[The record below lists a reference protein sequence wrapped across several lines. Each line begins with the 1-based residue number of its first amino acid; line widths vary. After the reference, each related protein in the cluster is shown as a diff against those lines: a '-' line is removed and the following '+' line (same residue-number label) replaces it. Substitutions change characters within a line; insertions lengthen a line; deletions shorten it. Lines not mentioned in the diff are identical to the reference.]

1 MLNLRPTVVRPALG
15 SRNPPLYVC
24 GAVKQAMPNYRQLS
38 PARQPLFAPPSM
50 DDEELGSD
58 DEECAVYVG
67 RDGKFVEVMCCDYG
81 YRAGSGRMYNTDSG
95 TIPMSGVQMAVEN
108 FVDELACLRRSFRK
122 DDYGPVAAKAAPHPG
137 IVRQGFNLLGRGLT
151 RLVAAADRSLEWL
164 HLLPKLDE
172 EAGQLPGTV
181 RQGNVVKRSVG
192 EECAE
197 IRQRLSRLILS
208 NHAVSERERV
218 REAIGGKVEAPWY
231 VRGVYNILCLLIDVL
246 FENRPIQRFWFLETV
261 ARMPYFSYISCL
273 HLYESLGWW
282 RAAAELRKIHFA
294 ELTIITTIITT
305 VIPGITTITI
315 IILTIVTID
324 HDLQVHGMMGPAP
337 CMVFAQEW
345 NELHHLQIMESLGG
359 DQLWFDRF
367 VGYHSAIVYYWVLVL
382 LYVASPSLA
391 YTFSELLEVS
401 AVLQTLATQCVG
413 WAPALL
419 VAVVRSSVYCEAHA
433 VDTYGE
439 FLDANE
445 PLLKS
450 LAPPLVAAEY
460 YRSCDLYLFDEF
472 QTSNATPRT
481 PPLENLYDV
490 FCAIKEDEGEHV
502 KTMHACVDSS
512 LVAGLAARKDL
523 PRRV

>member
-1 MLNLRPTVVRPALG
+1 MLNLRPTVVRLALG

-282 RAAAELRKIHFA
+282 RAAAELRKLHFA
-294 ELTIITTIITT
+294 E
-305 VIPGITTITI
+305 
-315 IILTIVTID
+315 
-324 HDLQVHGMMGPAP
+324 
-337 CMVFAQEW
+337 EW

-391 YTFSELLEVS
+391 YTFSELLE
-401 AVLQTLATQCVG
+401 
-413 WAPALL
+413 
-419 VAVVRSSVYCEAHA
+419 AHA

-472 QTSNATPRT
+472 QTSNVTPRN

>member
-1 MLNLRPTVVRPALG
+1 
-15 SRNPPLYVC
+15 
-24 GAVKQAMPNYRQLS
+24 
-38 PARQPLFAPPSM
+38 
-50 DDEELGSD
+50 
-58 DEECAVYVG
+58 
-67 RDGKFVEVMCCDYG
+67 MCMG
-81 YRAGSGRMYNTDSG
+81 
-95 TIPMSGVQMAVEN
+95 QVEN

-137 IVRQGFNLLGRGLT
+137 VVRQGFNLLGRGLT

-172 EAGQLPGTV
+172 E
-181 RQGNVVKRSVG
+181 
-192 EECAE
+192 
-197 IRQRLSRLILS
+197 RLSRLILS

-231 VRGVYNILCLLIDVL
+231 VRGVYDILCLLIDVL

-294 ELTIITTIITT
+294 E
-305 VIPGITTITI
+305 
-315 IILTIVTID
+315 
-324 HDLQVHGMMGPAP
+324 
-337 CMVFAQEW
+337 EW

-391 YTFSELLEVS
+391 YTFSELL
-401 AVLQTLATQCVG
+401 
-413 WAPALL
+413 
-419 VAVVRSSVYCEAHA
+419 EAHA